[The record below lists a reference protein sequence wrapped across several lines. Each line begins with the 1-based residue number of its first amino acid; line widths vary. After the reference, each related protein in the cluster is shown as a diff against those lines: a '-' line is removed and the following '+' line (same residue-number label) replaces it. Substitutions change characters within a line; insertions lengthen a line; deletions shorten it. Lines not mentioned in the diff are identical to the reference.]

1 MKSPQGFLD
10 SLNSVKGFI
19 DSDNIKASNFKANK
33 ATLEDENFTVEI
45 IMNKSSCAGGLC
57 DFVLNITLYYNVVV
71 SVEPKKLAVAEAQ
84 AKLAAANAKKQE
96 VDTLVA
102 KLNAELQILM
112 DAFNFAMNEKETAIR
127 E

>member
-1 MKSPQGFLD
+1 
-10 SLNSVKGFI
+10 
-19 DSDNIKASNFKANK
+19 
-33 ATLEDENFTVEI
+33 
-45 IMNKSSCAGGLC
+45 
-57 DFVLNITLYYNVVV
+57 V

-84 AKLAAANAKKQE
+84 AKLAAANAKKLE

-102 KLNAELQILM
+102 KLNAELQILL